1 MHFWSFWAKYW
12 HFLPISSHAR
22 PKSNANKV
30 PMWVPKLLLSPLK
43 IFAPKPP
50 NFARNWHFWSFWARL
65 CWLIWCPVG
74 GLVGGYGAQAVSRK
88 TPIYFINYLDAA
100 VFSCFPDRVKLS
112 ILLLKEGAVGL
123 VTKRCPKLGYAS
135 HLNRNV
141 KNLKQKVGSHKNPSI
156 SDFITWPSGRPHH
169 PGELSSSSK

>member
-1 MHFWSFWAKYW
+1 
-12 HFLPISSHAR
+12 
-22 PKSNANKV
+22 
-30 PMWVPKLLLSPLK
+30 MWVTKLFISPVKKGFFAQKDPIWPKIGIS
-43 IFAPKPP
+43 
-50 NFARNWHFWSFWARL
+50 HH

-112 ILLLKEGAVGL
+112 ILLLKEGAVSL
-123 VTKRCPKLGYAS
+123 VTKRCSKLGYAS

>member
-1 MHFWSFWAKYW
+1 MTKFS
-12 HFLPISSHAR
+12 
-22 PKSNANKV
+22 
-30 PMWVPKLLLSPLK
+30 PKLAFLS
-43 IFAPKPP
+43 IAG
-50 NFARNWHFWSFWARL
+50 SFVAL
-65 CWLIWCPVG
+65 
-74 GLVGGYGAQAVSRK
+74 LVGWLLDMAQAVSRK

-169 PGELSSSSK
+169 PGELSSSPK